1 MNISQGRRP
10 PAVDLEGAATTSVAV
25 TCNGFIIIR
34 LDVVERI
41 TSSARVGPGAL
52 RCRTRR
58 VHRRPRHLCYDVG
71 SSSVPTATSAAAA
84 ARARTTSARIWRG
97 VELPV
102 NLLAELSSRRGR
114 RLRRSWA
121 DAARL
126 AGRVNC
132 GALLRPLDAVPRR
145 PAPPRRLD
153 SQDLITCTRPFARSA
168 AQGFPSARLPSYTRG
183 QTRVETTRAASEVQF
198 SSSVGLAMIG

>member
-1 MNISQGRRP
+1 MFRRFFQEHE
-10 PAVDLEGAATTSVAV
+10 AFFFGAEVPLVICEV
-25 TCNGFIIIR
+25 TII
-34 LDVVERI
+34 D
-41 TSSARVGPGAL
+41 
-52 RCRTRR
+52 
-58 VHRRPRHLCYDVG
+58 

-84 ARARTTSARIWRG
+84 ARARRTSARIIVRG